1 MSNPNADKVGEI
13 FLAGGA
19 AFHKMSELI
28 MSLHSVGD
36 ASPSSGKW
44 SLQEIQMLQSSV
56 KTFNNELKRIHK
68 SIKSNSSGQAEVQVK
83 EPVGI
88 IGLKKTTTGAVKNI
102 SDDKMRTLTTGISQ
116 SPPKPHLTLNMLN
129 AVEAEV
135 DVEGLSNKLDYDS
148 TDAP

>member
-28 MSLHSVGD
+28 MSLHAGD
-36 ASPSSGKW
+36 TTPASGKW
-44 SLQEIQMLQSSV
+44 SLQEIQMLQTSV
-56 KTFNNELKRIHK
+56 RTFNNELKRIHK
-68 SIKSNSSGQAEVQVK
+68 SIKENSSQVESRVK
-83 EPVGI
+83 DTVGI
-88 IGLKKTTTGAVKNI
+88 IGLKKTSTGTVKNM
-102 SDDKMRTLTTGISQ
+102 SDDKMRISTGISQ
-116 SPPKPHLTLNMLN
+116 SPPKSHLTLNMLN

-148 TDAP
+148 ADAS